1 MKHGFFRSVVI
12 AATATAMAC
21 TLMAAPA
28 QAVPA
33 IDVEYATSC
42 GHVTVFSDSSTKVS
56 VYYGGSAV
64 ASDLSAAD
72 GMAILDQY
80 EFDTVATVRST
91 LYVTAIAYGSTPS
104 SWTTKTLSVPQTC
117 TGVQSKVTVAGTR
130 RVGKTLK
137 AKLVG
142 WVPKPLFTT
151 YQWYR
156 SGKAIT
162 NATASRYTLRA
173 ADRGDRI
180 TVKVHATFIGY
191 KSVTRTSKSTSP
203 IRRGILT
210 TSRPHIT
217 IDGWTATAWAG
228 TWGPS
233 PLLLS
238 YQWYLGS
245 KKLKGETSG
254 LLSVHRSWVGKTISV
269 RVSGEKTGYVKAYRL
284 SKPFRV
290 TGSE

>member
-1 MKHGFFRSVVI
+1 MKQGLFRSIV
-12 AATATAMAC
+12 AATVVAAMALSL
-21 TLMAAPA
+21 TTASA
-28 QAVPA
+28 QAQPT
-33 IDVEYATSC
+33 IDVDYGTSC
-42 GHVTVFSDSSTKVS
+42 GHVTVFSGSSTKVS
-56 VYYGGSAV
+56 VYYGGADV

-72 GMAILDQY
+72 GIAILDQD
-80 EFDTVATVRST
+80 EFTTIATVRST
-91 LYVTAIAYGSTPS
+91 LYVAAMAYGSTPT
-104 SWTTKTLSVPQTC
+104 SWTTEQLSITQTC
-117 TGVQSKVTVAGTR
+117 KGVQTKVAVSGTR

-162 NATASRYTLRA
+162 GATDSRYTLRA
-173 ADRGDRI
+173 ADRADRI
-180 TVKVHATFIGY
+180 KVKVHATFIGY
-191 KSVTRTSKSTSP
+191 KSVTRVSKPTSL

-210 TSRPHIT
+210 TSRPRVT

-228 TWGPS
+228 TWSPS

-245 KKLKGETSG
+245 QKIKGATNG
-254 LLSVHRSWVGKTISV
+254 LLSVRKSWVGKTIKV
-269 RVSGEKTGYVKAYRL
+269 RVSGEKTGYVTAYRF
-284 SKPFRV
+284 SKAVRV